1 MLLLQLGLLTTMSNV
16 DANSRYRFVRA
27 RWRRLFAVVDALGA
41 LWLRLWRSVFGTP
54 KIKMLAAET
63 VERVLLIQLD
73 HLGDAVMTTA
83 MFASLRRRFPR
94 AVIDVLAAP
103 WNYEVFA
110 ASKEIGR
117 IHVCRW
123 NRFRRGFRF
132 GWPLGFFAWLT
143 TLRAR
148 RYDAAIDVRGDFPNA
163 VLMRLC
169 GIPRRFG
176 WACAGGG
183 FLLTDSAEHVQG
195 RAEVDSRRALL
206 TTLGAEVRP
215 HEGPTFTPSADAV
228 RFVSH
233 MLGEFRHG
241 DRPLWVM
248 HVGAGTAAK
257 TWPVRHWRE
266 LLGRAIVERNAR
278 VILVGGTAE
287 IETAREITQEMFW
300 PGVMDWTGRLTIDQ
314 LGALAQRS
322 TLFLGA
328 DSGPAHLAA
337 ATGAR
342 VVVLFSGSTVAEQWQ
357 PWGPRVAV
365 VRQPA
370 KCAPCFA
377 ATCPIARHPCMSE
390 LLPEAVMSAAK
401 GLLENGTAPTPHF
414 TATSERTAKPH
425 RREES

>member
-1 MLLLQLGLLTTMSNV
+1 MSDH
-16 DANSRYRFVRA
+16 DATARYRFVRA

-41 LWLRLWRSVFGTP
+41 IWLRAWRGVFGAA
-54 KIKMLAAET
+54 KLKMLAPES

-103 WNYEVFA
+103 WNCEVFA

-123 NRFRRGFRF
+123 NRFRRGFKI
-132 GWPLGFFAWLT
+132 GWPLGFFAWVP

-176 WACAGGG
+176 WNCAGGG
-183 FLLTDSAEHVQG
+183 FLLTDSAEFVRG
-195 RAEVDSRRALL
+195 RAEVLSRRALL
-206 TTLGAEVRP
+206 EALGADVRP
-215 HEGPTFTPSADAV
+215 NEGPVFAPSADAV
-228 RFVSH
+228 RFIAH
-233 MLGEFRHG
+233 MLGEFRYG

-257 TWPVRHWRE
+257 TWPAAHWRE

-278 VILVGGTAE
+278 VILVGGTGD
-287 IETAREITQEMFW
+287 IETAREITQEMYW
-300 PGVMDWTGRLTIDQ
+300 PGAMDWTGRLTIDQ
-314 LGALAQRS
+314 LAALAQRA

-357 PWGPRVAV
+357 PWGARIAV
-365 VRQPA
+365 VRQPVQ
-370 KCAPCFA
+370 CAPCFA
-377 ATCPIARHPCMSE
+377 ATCPIAGHPCMSE
-390 LLPEAVMSAAK
+390 LSPEAVMLTANRLIERSATPAPHFAASPEHAAK
-401 GLLENGTAPTPHF
+401 PF
-414 TATSERTAKPH
+414 
-425 RREES
+425 RREDGQE

>member
-1 MLLLQLGLLTTMSNV
+1 MNSSNG
-16 DANSRYRFVRA
+16 DTAARYRFVRA
-27 RWRRLFAVVDALGA
+27 RWRRLFAVVDTIGEI
-41 LWLRLWRSVFGTP
+41 WLRAWQRVFGVPT
-54 KIKMLAAET
+54 KKMLAAET

-94 AVIDVLAAP
+94 ATIDVLATP
-103 WNYEVFA
+103 WNSEVFA
-110 ASKEIGR
+110 ASKQIGR
-117 IHVCRW
+117 IHICRW
-123 NRFRRGFRF
+123 NRFRRGFRL
-132 GWPLGFFAWLT
+132 GWPLGFFAWVP

-169 GIPRRFG
+169 SIPRRFG

-183 FLLTDSAEHVQG
+183 FLLTDSADFVPE
-195 RAEVDSRRALL
+195 RAEVLSRRALL
-206 TTLGAEVRP
+206 TALGAEVRP
-215 HEGPTFTPSADAV
+215 LEGPTFAPSADAV

-233 MLGEFRHG
+233 MLGEFRHV
-241 DRPLWVM
+241 DRPLWVL
-248 HVGAGTAAK
+248 HVGAGTSAK

-266 LLGRAIVERNAR
+266 FLGRAIVERNAR
-278 VILVGGTAE
+278 VILVGGTGE

-314 LGALAQRS
+314 LAALAQRA

-342 VVVLFSGSTVAEQWQ
+342 VVVLFSGSTVAKQWQ

-365 VRQPA
+365 VRHDV

-377 ATCPIARHPCMSE
+377 ATCSIAGHPCMSE
-390 LLPEAVMSAAK
+390 LTPEAVMRAATKLLDLPATPMPHFPAPTERAAK
-401 GLLENGTAPTPHF
+401 PN
-414 TATSERTAKPH
+414 
-425 RREES
+425 RREEGLP